1 MTRGEKIMK
10 GPIIPYLTFNGNARE
25 AMEFYARTFKLK
37 IEQVQTYGE
46 TDYSPS
52 PEADQLV
59 LHGHLKDGERR
70 LMFSDTTPD
79 RPVEKGSNVSLAFTF
94 ESEDE
99 IRQVYDALRD
109 GGDVRM
115 ELQDT
120 FWNSIYGKVEDKFGI
135 IWDLD

>member
-1 MTRGEKIMK
+1 MK

-52 PEADQLV
+52 PEADHLV

-135 IWDLD
+135 IWDLDCPKSE